1 MADGATMEDAPTADD
16 EARAQRSKRRIPVRI
31 LKGVGWVLAGL
42 LAHRRCSPSPS
53 CTRRPADSSS
63 STRSARF
70 APASGLRV
78 EVGEI
83 DGSVLWS
90 STLYDV
96 KFYDANDTL
105 FLEVPTI
112 DLNWRPYRWFTSG
125 LDVRHLVLTNGTLYA
140 APELEPGDPDAP
152 ILPDFDIRVD
162 RFVIDDLTVAE
173 GLLGEAAHHRFRC
186 RGRYPRWPGLSRC
199 RRRIR
204 RRRR

>member
-1 MADGATMEDAPTADD
+1 MADGATMEDHHTEG
-16 EARAQRSKRRIPVRI
+16 EARSHSKRRIPIRI
-31 LKGVGWVLAGL
+31 LKGVGWLLAGL
-42 LAHRRCSPSPS
+42 LAIIVLAIAFLHTPPGRQFIVDQISK
-53 CTRRPADSSS
+53 
-63 STRSARF
+63 F

-173 GLLGEAAHHRFRC
+173 GLLGEARVIDFAAEADIRDGLVYLDADGEFR
-186 RGRYPRWPGLSRC
+186 W
-199 RRRIR
+199 RR
-204 RRRR
+204 